1 MKQFLTARKEVH
13 TTLFVL
19 FFYFF
24 IPTLS
29 WALEPDEILVVVN
42 KRMAKSIDIAKYY
55 MEKRLIPSSHLLQL
69 SLSLKETISRQ
80 EYDERLKE
88 KILEKL
94 NESSF
99 EPRISALVLIYGMPL
114 KVEPSELSWDEK
126 DELRQFRKKQ
136 NVLSKLPK
144 LKGEKIEILLK
155 VLTDKISVLTR
166 IKERASVDSELALL
180 EAEPYTLSGWV
191 KNPYFLGFQ
200 SSSNVIPKDKV
211 LLVSRLDGPDASTVY
226 RIIDDTL
233 SAEKNGLKG
242 KAYIDARWPLPDG
255 ETGSGYQFY
264 DASLHKAA
272 QHIEKRMEVV
282 IDNKQ
287 ALFKENCCGQAAL
300 YCGWYSL
307 SRYIDSFE
315 WQPGSIGYHMASNEC
330 STLKNTESSVWCL
343 KMLQHGIAA
352 VIGPVYEPYIQG
364 FPVPE
369 LFFSHLVEGYM
380 SLGEAYLVSIPY
392 LSWQMI
398 LVGDPL
404 YQPFSPVKEP

>member
-1 MKQFLTARKEVH
+1 MRQFLTAKIAVC
-13 TTLFVL
+13 TALFALL
-19 FFYFF
+19 FYCF
-24 IPTLS
+24 IPGLS
-29 WALEPDEILVVVN
+29 FALEPGEILVVVN
-42 KRMAKSIDIAKYY
+42 KRMAKSVDIAKYY
-55 MEKRLIPSSHLLQL
+55 MEKRMIPASHLLQL

-88 KILEKL
+88 KIIEKL
-94 NESSF
+94 KKSSF
-99 EPRISALVLIYGMPL
+99 EPRISTLVLIYGMPL
-114 KVEPSELSWDEK
+114 KVEPSELNWDEK
-126 DELRQFRKKQ
+126 DELRQFRKRKS
-136 NVLSKLPK
+136 VLSKLPK
-144 LKGEKIEILLK
+144 PKGEKIELLLK
-155 VLTDKISVLTR
+155 VLADKISVLTR

-191 KNPYFLGFQ
+191 KNPYFLGFK
-200 SSSNVIPKDKV
+200 SSANAIHKDKV
-211 LLVSRLDGPDASTVY
+211 LLVSRLDGPDVSTVY

-242 KAYIDARWPLPDG
+242 KAYIDARWPMPEG
-255 ETGSGYQFY
+255 ETGSGYHFY

-282 IDNKQ
+282 IDDKES
-287 ALFKENCCGQAAL
+287 LFKKGCCKDTAL

-330 STLKNTESSVWCL
+330 STLKNAKSSVWCL

-380 SLGEAYLVSIPY
+380 SLGEAYLVSTPY

-398 LVGDPL
+398 LVGDHL
-404 YQPFSPVKEP
+404 YQPFSPAREP